1 MFVPAQ
7 KRIQFSAVLKGV
19 FAQHKFM
26 ERLIL
31 RIMKLQLK
39 VKSKHTVAIFK
50 CLEAF
55 SHLQRKNVYSKAKEA
70 GS

>member
-1 MFVPAQ
+1 M
-7 KRIQFSAVLKGV
+7 LKGV
-19 FAQHKFM
+19 FAQHKIM

-50 CLEAF
+50 LLVFYKEKMLTAKPRRPVAKIF
-55 SHLQRKNVYSKAKEA
+55 RKFIIGDIITVP
-70 GS
+70 